1 MPTRGRF
8 APDVLAAITKHG
20 ALKVRAGRAPHRF
33 LGIWAVVVD
42 DRVFVRS
49 WNDKPTGWNRAW
61 KSDPAGAVLVRDR
74 EIPVSARAVRSERAR
89 DRVSAAYLEK
99 YWRPGSIVFAR
110 GLDTPVRRAT
120 TLELTPSR
128 RMTSTEETTMPP
140 ANRGGWKTCS
150 RGHKYRGG
158 FCPVCNPGRAKRARA
173 GHKKRTPPKRKS
185 AR

>member
-1 MPTRGRF
+1 MPTRQHF
-8 APDVLAAITKHG
+8 AADILAAITKHG

-49 WNDKPTGWNRAW
+49 WNDTPTGWNRAW
-61 KSDPAGAVLVRDR
+61 RADPEGAVLVRDR
-74 EIPVSARAVRSERAR
+74 EIPVSARIVTSDQER

-110 GLDTPVRRAT
+110 GLDAPARRVT

-128 RMTSTEETTMPP
+128 RTTSTEETTMPQ

-150 RGHKYRGG
+150 RGHKYRGR
-158 FCPVCNPGRAKRARA
+158 FCPVCNPGRAKREKAGRERA
-173 GHKKRTPPKRKS
+173 PAKRKT